1 MSTMSNASK
10 GLIITSLGIFI
21 MSLESLF
28 IKLTTIPPL
37 TFSFYIG
44 LFMFISMTGILL
56 VKQRDVLREV
66 TRTSFSILI
75 LCSVIM
81 GSSNIFFISAI
92 KNTTVANV
100 VLIFGTSA
108 LFSSFFAY
116 LIYKEKIKKNI
127 IIASFFMFIGLFIIF
142 NDKLGQGNLTG
153 NIYAVLTTMSFSI
166 SFVILTRYTNISRVV
181 LTATSGIYL
190 AIASYILADS
200 IIIDLNTFLII
211 ATMGLLITPISRVL
225 LGNGTKFINAS
236 EISLLMII
244 ETIMAIVW
252 VWIFLNE
259 VPSFNTFI
267 GGGIILITLV
277 INSVYNLRKKDL
289 SLS

>member
-1 MSTMSNASK
+1 
-10 GLIITSLGIFI
+10 
-21 MSLESLF
+21 
-28 IKLTTIPPL
+28 
-37 TFSFYIG
+37 
-44 LFMFISMTGILL
+44 
-56 VKQRDVLREV
+56 
-66 TRTSFSILI
+66 
-75 LCSVIM
+75 
-81 GSSNIFFISAI
+81 
-92 KNTTVANV
+92 
-100 VLIFGTSA
+100 
-108 LFSSFFAY
+108 
-116 LIYKEKIKKNI
+116 
-127 IIASFFMFIGLFIIF
+127 
-142 NDKLGQGNLTG
+142 
-153 NIYAVLTTMSFSI
+153 MSFSI
-166 SFVILTRYTNISRVV
+166 SFVILTRYTQISRVV

-200 IIIDLNTFLII
+200 ILIDLNTFFII

-252 VWIFLNE
+252 VWIFLKE

-289 SLS
+289 STS